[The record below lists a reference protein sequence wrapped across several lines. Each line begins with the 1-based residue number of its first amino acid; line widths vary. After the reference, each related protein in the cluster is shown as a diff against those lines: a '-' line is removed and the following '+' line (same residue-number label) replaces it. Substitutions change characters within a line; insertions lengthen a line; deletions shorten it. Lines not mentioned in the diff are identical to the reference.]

1 MHAMVPPISTAVHEK
16 TILLPLLPI
25 SFLFAHD
32 ALLAGWF
39 SLLSTFRY
47 FDDQLDRLTMPST
60 DECR

>member
-1 MHAMVPPISTAVHEK
+1 MATPNAVHEK
-16 TILLPLLPI
+16 TVLLPLLPI

-47 FDDQLDRLTMPST
+47 GTQKGAIGSLG
-60 DECR
+60 